1 MAITLRHKTPPLA
14 AAAAAPIATAPAG
27 AGSATAVTA
36 TPNRRGDK
44 AFRARYGPWALITGA
59 SNGIGKAFATHLA
72 ARGINL
78 VLAARNGE
86 ALEAVADDLRQRH
99 RVETIVIAADLADPN
114 AVDRLQDSVRDLDVG
129 LVILAAGFGSTASF
143 VDAPLTGELQM
154 IAVNITAVTRL
165 AHTFARRLSTRGRG
179 GIVLFG
185 SIVGWHGVPGQATY
199 AATKAYVQSL
209 AEGLHHELS
218 QQGIDVLSVAPGPVH
233 TGFEARAGLTLKSAT
248 TPDVVARAAVAA
260 LGRRT
265 TIVPGFRGR
274 FLTAALATLPRAL
287 RIRILGAIIG
297 SWRTPE
303 PTQPHDT
310 SPAPHVGSTAY
321 SRTTADGG
329 AGGQPIDGQGR
340 PDESSSQPLQNR
352 ASADRPKPLRPFE

>member
-1 MAITLRHKTPPLA
+1 MAIKLRHKTPLPA
-14 AAAAAPIATAPAG
+14 AAAAAPTATPPAD
-27 AGSATAVTA
+27 AATAVTA

-44 AFRARYGPWALITGA
+44 AFHARYGPWAVITGA
-59 SNGIGKAFATHLA
+59 SNGIGKAFATQLA

-78 VLAARNGE
+78 VLAARNGQT
-86 ALEAVADDLRQRH
+86 LEAVADDLRQRH

-143 VDAPLTGELQM
+143 VGAPLAGELQM

-209 AEGLHHELS
+209 AEGLHHELA

-233 TGFEARAGLTLKSAT
+233 TGFEARAGLTMKFAT

-265 TIVPGFRGR
+265 TIVPGFRGK

-287 RIRILGAIIG
+287 RIRLLGAIIG
-297 SWRTPE
+297 NWRTAE

-310 SPAPHVGSTAY
+310 SPALHVGSTAY
-321 SRTTADGG
+321 SRPTADGG
-329 AGGQPIDGQGR
+329 AGGQPIDGQRG
-340 PDESSSQPLQNR
+340 PDESSSQPLQ
-352 ASADRPKPLRPFE
+352 KPRLSR

>member
-1 MAITLRHKTPPLA
+1 MGLCVALCTVAIC
-14 AAAAAPIATAPAG
+14 
-27 AGSATAVTA
+27 
-36 TPNRRGDK
+36 
-44 AFRARYGPWALITGA
+44 
-59 SNGIGKAFATHLA
+59 
-72 ARGINL
+72 
-78 VLAARNGE
+78 VLA
-86 ALEAVADDLRQRH
+86 
-99 RVETIVIAADLADPN
+99 
-114 AVDRLQDSVRDLDVG
+114 G
-129 LVILAAGFGSTASF
+129 LVMLAAGFGSTALF

-165 AHTFARRLSTRGRG
+165 AHTFARRLCTRGRG

-209 AEGLHHELS
+209 AEGLHHELA

-287 RIRILGAIIG
+287 RIRLLGAIIG

-310 SPAPHVGSTAY
+310 SPAPHVRSTAC
-321 SRTTADGG
+321 SSTTADGG

-340 PDESSSQPLQNR
+340 PDKSSSLPLTAAALGR
-352 ASADRPKPLRPFE
+352 GGLRLHRQSTCGVP